1 MTPDHAREPH
11 DEVLGTTR
19 ALSAFIAPFLLAA
32 FVILYGLPGRT
43 PQLWAWPIKAQMTS
57 LLLASA
63 YLGGCY
69 FFVRVLFVERRW
81 AAVRAGFVSVALFAS
96 LLGVATI
103 LHWDKFSHGKAAF
116 WVWAALYF
124 TAPFLVVAAWLRNQR
139 YAASPAP
146 DDPRLGRGP
155 RWVVAG
161 TGVLATATGLFLFLA
176 PAAAIPLWPWPLTPL
191 TSRVVGA
198 TFCLGLAGLVVLRDN
213 RWAALRLV
221 REVQLVM
228 FGLILVAVVR
238 ARHEFLAD
246 RPLTWLMG
254 AGFVVLLAASLAS
267 LVAGSRPAS
276 RGRPRGI
283 RRLGRQSEGAIPVR
297 NA

>member
-1 MTPDHAREPH
+1 MTANLTRER
-11 DEVLGTTR
+11 DDRVLGTTR

-43 PQLWAWPIKAQMTS
+43 AELWAWPIKAQMTS
-57 LLLASA
+57 MLLASA

-116 WVWAALYF
+116 WVWAGLYF
-124 TAPFLVVAAWLRNQR
+124 TAPFLVVAAWLRNQG
-139 YAASPAP
+139 YAASQAP
-146 DDPRLGRGP
+146 DEPRLGRGS

-161 TGVLATATGLFLFLA
+161 MGVLATATGLFLFLA

-198 TFCLGLAGLVVLRDN
+198 TFCLGLAGVVVVRDD
-213 RWAALRLV
+213 RWAALRLM

-238 ARHEFLAD
+238 ARDEFLAD

-254 AGFVVLLAASLAS
+254 AGFLVLLAASLAS
-267 LVAGSRPAS
+267 VAVGSRPAA
-276 RGRPRGI
+276 RGRPTMRP
-283 RRLGRQSEGAIPVR
+283 RAD
-297 NA
+297 